1 VAFDGHANID
11 KQLST
16 SDNRLS
22 NAGVTLQHVADDPL
36 TRLAL
41 LVFRAQLAISADGD
55 RLAVRWR
62 LTSAKWKVLGALAL
76 ADQPLSAAQ
85 IGRRMGLSRQAAL
98 KQIDLLV
105 AQRMLRRRTDPLDA
119 RAPVHELSAQ
129 GRGAYDALT
138 RAWMQRSAE
147 LSAPF
152 ARDEIEQAA
161 NVLAR
166 LVDRVEIDPRAPRR
180 PPPGRG

>member
-1 VAFDGHANID
+1 M
-11 KQLST
+11 
-16 SDNRLS
+16 
-22 NAGVTLQHVADDPL
+22 QHVADDPL

-105 AQRMLRRRTDPLDA
+105 AQRMLRRRADPLDA

-129 GRGAYDALT
+129 GRAAYDALT

-152 ARDEIEQAA
+152 TRDEIEQAA

-166 LVDRVEIDPRAPRR
+166 LVDCVEIDPRAPRR
-180 PPPGRG
+180 PPPGRGVARAMPTNLRRLAAC